1 MEKKNM
7 KGKDDCI
14 ECGAGKMELDA
25 RKGELECNSCGIVVS
40 SADML
45 DTNPGKT
52 TYGGESA
59 THEAVR
65 NNCDING
72 NMGTSGGYMDTK
84 GLVGGNRK
92 KWNRLRK
99 VNRSTTRLKHPL
111 AEAVRKK
118 IKEMYGSFA
127 MQAAEPFIKMMCKPL
142 KGELELQR
150 QALDNKALKKQ
161 LGMPK
166 QSICRKKSG
175 VRGESSELNIILL
188 AMAAVEVAGEL
199 GLLSKMD
206 RRAGMAQHK
215 LTRKQLINAKRT
227 LLNHFKARI
236 TMGWEEKPATK
247 TPDDIREDGVE
258 QAIEHIHDMLGE
270 SLREELLDEVNYE
283 TEARLALLGEGS
295 TSALTANTEV
305 RMAVCVAFFATLV
318 SMGLQAGMADRLG
331 AVFGMT
337 GSGIRSRY
345 EALSAAEKAGEADY
359 NGVFLQC
366 EMTCLEILA
375 TLHPAHALI
384 TRAGL
389 GDLWSHKEGSSA
401 S

>member
-1 MEKKNM
+1 MTNRNM
-7 KGKDDCI
+7 NGKDDCV

-25 RKGELECNSCGIVVS
+25 EKGELECNTCGIVAS
-40 SADML
+40 SADIL

-59 THEAVR
+59 THEVVR
-65 NNCDING
+65 NNCDQNA
-72 NMGTSGGYMDTK
+72 NMGTGGGYMDTK
-84 GLVGGNRK
+84 GLSASERK

-127 MQAAEPFIKMMCKPL
+127 MQAAEPFVKMMCKPL
-142 KGELELQR
+142 KGNLELQR

-166 QSICRKKSG
+166 QSICRKKTG
-175 VRGESSELNIILL
+175 VRGKSTELNIILL

-206 RRAGMAQHK
+206 RRAGMAQHD
-215 LTRKQLINAKRT
+215 LTRKQLVNAKRT

-236 TMGWEEKPATK
+236 KMGWEEKPPTK
-247 TPDDIREDGVE
+247 TPDDIREDGVD
-258 QAIEHIHDMLGE
+258 QAVEHIHDMLDE
-270 SLREELLDEVNYE
+270 SLGEELLDEVNYE
-283 TEARLALLGEGS
+283 TEARLALLGEGK

-345 EALSAAEKAGEADY
+345 EALSAAEKAGEGDY
-359 NGVFLQC
+359 NGVFLRC

-375 TLHPAHALI
+375 TLQPAHTLI
-384 TRAGL
+384 QRVGL
-389 GDLWSHKEGSSA
+389 GEVWSNKEGSSV